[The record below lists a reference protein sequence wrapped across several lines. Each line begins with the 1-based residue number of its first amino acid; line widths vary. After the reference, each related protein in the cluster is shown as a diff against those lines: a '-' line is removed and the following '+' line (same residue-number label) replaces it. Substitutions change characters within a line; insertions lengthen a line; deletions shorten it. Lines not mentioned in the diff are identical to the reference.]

1 MSEPSEL
8 VNISVDL
15 AVGDANVAVIPVDE
29 LVPLIAEAKELK
41 SFTSVTLA
49 LKVEPTLEEPYNVND
64 TVPACESAPKVAA
77 LVALAV
83 IPILAAAVL
92 IT

>member
-15 AVGDANVAVIPVDE
+15 EVGDANVAVIPVDE

-49 LKVEPTLEEPYNVND
+49 LTVDPALDDPYNVND
-64 TVPACESAPKVAA
+64 TAPACESAPKVAA

-83 IPILAAAVL
+83 MPILAAAVL